1 MARLP
6 GRRFARKEDPK
17 VVHSFAFRAAPAQGV
32 LEQPTELRD
41 LALRYRRIASAMADP
56 DTIKALNAKAR
67 EFEDQARRIERRGGR
82 NAH

>member
-1 MARLP
+1 M
-6 GRRFARKEDPK
+6 
-17 VVHSFAFRAAPAQGV
+17 

-56 DTIKALNAKAR
+56 DTINALNAKAR
-67 EFEDQARRIERRGGR
+67 EFEDEARRIERRGGR

>member
-1 MARLP
+1 M
-6 GRRFARKEDPK
+6 
-17 VVHSFAFRAAPAQGV
+17 

-41 LALRYRRIASAMADP
+41 LALRYRRIASAMADT